1 MVVGIENTG
10 GVTSDCGGAGEDR
23 LFDVPVA
30 AAVEAPVR
38 GRVDKTFRAY
48 DPHQVLLLPPSLD
61 DWLPEDHLGRF
72 VSELV
77 EEVLDLEPFL
87 AAHTEARG
95 FPPYDPR
102 LMLKILV
109 YGYTTGVRSSRK
121 IERRCHDDVAFRF
134 LAANQAPDF
143 RSVARFRRRHLE
155 ALAALFMEVLGL
167 CREAGMVRL
176 GRVALDGSKV
186 RANAS
191 RRKAMSYKRMTERE
205 AVLRAEVDEMM
216 ADAEATDAAEDERF
230 GPDGRGDDLEGEMAR
245 RSSRLAKIRR
255 AKADLEADAARR
267 AGADAAR
274 RAWHRSARH
283 GDGNDDEGTAD
294 ARRAAAAEAA
304 AQAAAQARPDD
315 KAQRNFTDPDAR
327 IMKTSDGSFHYCYNA
342 QTVADEDHQVIVATR
357 LTNQSA
363 DAPTFASMIDQV
375 IANCGA
381 RPDQVLADAGYFSE
395 DNVTAAAGRD
405 LDALIATGRLKHHET
420 PPPAPRGPI
429 PKNATPKAR
438 MARKLRTK
446 RGRAGYA
453 RRKAIIEPVFGQIDT
468 VQGGKQVLLRGEIA
482 AAAEWALLATCHN
495 IRKLFNHTHTPR
507 AATE

>member
-1 MVVGIENTG
+1 M
-10 GVTSDCGGAGEDR
+10 TSACGGAGDDR
-23 LFDVPVA
+23 LFEVPV
-30 AAVEAPVR
+30 VEPAEPR
-38 GRVDKTFRAY
+38 LGGRVDKTFRAY
-48 DPHQVLLLPPSLD
+48 DPDQAFLMPPSIA
-61 DWLPEDHLGRF
+61 DWVAEDHLARF

-87 AAHTEARG
+87 AAYTEARG

-121 IERRCHDDVAFRF
+121 IERHCHDDVAFRF

-143 RSVARFRRRHLE
+143 RSVARFRRRHLDALE
-155 ALAALFMEVLGL
+155 ALFVQVLEL
-167 CREAGMVRL
+167 CREAGMVKL

-205 AVLRAEVDEMM
+205 AGLQAEVDEMM

-230 GPDGRGDDLEGEMAR
+230 GPDGRDDALEGEMAR
-245 RSSRLAKIRR
+245 RASRLAKIRR
-255 AKADLEADAARR
+255 AKADLKADAARR

-274 RAWHRSARH
+274 KAWHRGGRR
-283 GDGNDDEGTAD
+283 GDGPAGAD
-294 ARRAAAAEAA
+294 HHAEDAAAEAA
-304 AQAAAQARPDD
+304 EEAAGRARPDD

-363 DAPTFASMIDQV
+363 DGPAFASMIDE
-375 IANCGA
+375 IETNCGD
-381 RPDQVLADAGYFSE
+381 RPHQILADAGYFSE
-395 DNVTAAAGRD
+395 DNVAAAADRD
-405 LDALIATGRLKHHET
+405 IDALIATGRLKHHET
-420 PPPAPRGPI
+420 PAAAPRGPT
-429 PKNATPKAR
+429 PKNATPKQR
-438 MARKLRTK
+438 IARKLRTK
-446 RGRAGYA
+446 PGRAGYA

-468 VQGGKQVLLRGEIA
+468 VQGGKKVLLRGEPA
-482 AAAEWALLATCHN
+482 AAAEWQLLAACHN
-495 IRKLFNHTHTPR
+495 LRKLFNHTQTRP
-507 AATE
+507 ATS

>member
-1 MVVGIENTG
+1 MAVGIENTG
-10 GVTSDCGGAGEDR
+10 GMASDGGDR
-23 LFDVPVA
+23 LFEVPEA
-30 AAVEAPVR
+30 EPVEPPVR
-38 GRVDKTFRAY
+38 GPVDKTFRAY
-48 DPHQVLLLPPSLD
+48 DPGQAFLMPPSIA
-61 DWLPEDHLGRF
+61 DWVAEDHLARF

-77 EEVLDLEPFL
+77 EEVLDLGPFR
-87 AAHTEARG
+87 AAYTEARG

-102 LMLKILV
+102 LMLKILI

-121 IERRCHDDVAFRF
+121 IERCCGDDVAFRF

-143 RSVARFRRRHLE
+143 RSVARFRRRHLD
-155 ALAALFMEVLGL
+155 ALKALFVEVLGL

-205 AVLRAEVDEMM
+205 TDLTAQVDKLM
-216 ADAEATDAAEDERF
+216 ADAEATDVAEDERF
-230 GPDGRGDDLEGEMAR
+230 GPDGRDDDLAGEMAR
-245 RSSRLAKIRR
+245 RTSRLAKIRR

-274 RAWHRSARH
+274 RSWHRSARPH
-283 GDGNDDEGTAD
+283 GPDTDTDAD
-294 ARRAAAAEAA
+294 AEAEARRDDA
-304 AQAAAQARPDD
+304 AQAADEAAARARPQD

-342 QTVADEDHQVIVATR
+342 QTVADETHQVIVATR

-363 DAPTFASMIDQV
+363 DAPTFASMIDET
-375 IANCGA
+375 IANCGQQP
-381 RPDQVLADAGYFSE
+381 RQVLADAGYFSD
-395 DNVTAAAGRD
+395 DNLAAAAGRD

-420 PPPAPRGPI
+420 PPPAPRGRI
-429 PKNATPKAR
+429 PKATTPKGR

-446 RGRAGYA
+446 PGRAGYA

-468 VQGGKQVLLRGEIA
+468 VQGGKHVLLRGQTA

-495 IRKLFNHTHTPR
+495 LRKLFNHTQP
-507 AATE
+507 ATT